1 MDALPGVTKE
11 FYWIRT
17 QGLRVTSPVLYCT
30 YSHNLYCTNTGGIF
44 IGYSENVSI
53 TGIVDPGYLPLR
65 NADGSIQSTPSPAA
79 SGRRNS
85 NISSNRRGNALTI
98 Y

>member
-30 YSHNLYCTNTGGIF
+30 YTGDIF

-65 NADGSIQSTPSPAA
+65 NADGSIQSTPSPSA
-79 SGRRNS
+79 SARRNS
-85 NISSNRRGNALTI
+85 NISSNRRGNTLTV